1 MVEEGYGVNVGK
13 MICSGI
19 GVGVYVTVWV
29 GDGACVS
36 VGIGVGDFVGEGEE
50 LGIGVGASF
59 VYAKTP
65 AAAMRIITMAT
76 AKYRPTPILLFG
88 LVSEVK
94 IFRLR
99 QKHLLN
105 KPN

>member
-1 MVEEGYGVNVGK
+1 MGK
-13 MICSGI
+13 MICVGI
-19 GVGVYVTVWV
+19 GVGVDVSVWV
-29 GDGACVS
+29 GDGASVS
-36 VGIGVGDFVGEGEE
+36 VGVGVGDFVGEGEE
-50 LGIGVGASF
+50 LGVGVGASF

-88 LVSEVK
+88 LVSEAK

-99 QKHLLN
+99 QKPFLIRQT
-105 KPN
+105 KYPSEPTS